1 MKVAII
7 EDVATTGGSAV
18 KAIEAALALGCEIV
32 KVLAIVDRRQGAEEK
47 FALMGIEFDPIFRK
61 EELGL

>member
-7 EDVATTGGSAV
+7 EDVSTTGGSAARAIDAA
-18 KAIEAALALGCEIV
+18 KAIGCEIV
-32 KVLAIVDRRQGAEEK
+32 KVLVIVDRRQGGGER
-47 FALMGIEFDPIFRK
+47 FAAMNISFDPIFRK